1 MHTTNLFV
9 VRLKKAILP
18 FCFCLFVL
26 LLLVFSKSNL
36 ASSKSGLLLWAN
48 SIVPSLLPFFVAT
61 ELLSHTFIVPLL
73 GRVLNNI
80 MRPVFNVP
88 GEGAFALIMGIISG
102 YPIGAK
108 IVCDL
113 YKNGVCNTIEAERLI
128 AFTNNSGPL
137 FIVGSVGASMFGDT
151 RTGIL
156 LLITHIL
163 ASLTV
168 GVLFRFWGRAKCETK
183 GTLLHRK
190 GYPRLSHAYYQKSD
204 ISFAKR
210 QSSRLR
216 DSNINLSNL
225 GEILA
230 QSIINSIRT
239 ILLIGGFVVLFSV
252 VVSMLNQSHIFTV
265 LNKIIEPI
273 LSILKIDPRLST
285 GILSGF
291 VEITNGIK
299 AISMI
304 HIKAISQN
312 VIVSSFLL
320 GFGGICVLLQV
331 LSVIS
336 KCRLS
341 AKPYIIGKVLHGIFA
356 ALYTYLFL
364 NCGLFFNLNL
374 WVS

>member
-1 MHTTNLFV
+1 MHTSNIFV
-9 VRLKKAILP
+9 IKLRKAILP
-18 FCFCLFVL
+18 FFFCLFIL

-61 ELLSHTFIVPLL
+61 ELLSHTFVVSLL
-73 GRVLNNI
+73 GRLLNNI

-113 YKNGVCNTIEAERLI
+113 YKDRICTRVEAERLI

-137 FIVGSVGASMFGDT
+137 FIVGSVGVSMFGDT

-168 GVLFRFWGRAKCETK
+168 GFLFGFWGLGK
-183 GTLLHRK
+183 
-190 GYPRLSHAYYQKSD
+190 
-204 ISFAKR
+204 
-210 QSSRLR
+210 
-216 DSNINLSNL
+216 DSNNLGLGLKTCPQIARTSSLHKQQSNVNLSNL
-225 GEILA
+225 GEILG
-230 QSIINSIRT
+230 IVIMNSIKT

-252 VVSMLNQSHIFTV
+252 IISILNQSHMFVVLSEV
-265 LNKIIEPI
+265 LNPI
-273 LSILKIDPRLST
+273 LNIFKIDHHFST
-285 GILSGF
+285 GILTGL
-291 VEITNGIK
+291 VELTNGIET
-299 AISMI
+299 ISII
-304 HIKAISQN
+304 HIKEISQN
-312 VIVSSFLL
+312 IIIVSFLL

-331 LSVIS
+331 LSIIS
-336 KCRLS
+336 KSGLS
-341 AKPYIIGKVLHGIFA
+341 VKPYIIGKVLHGIFA
-356 ALYTYLFL
+356 ALYTFLFL
-364 NCGLFFNLNL
+364 NFGLFFNLNI
-374 WVS
+374 S